1 MAACLQRLWILR
13 RSDNERKENT
23 MRLNVAKSRFF
34 KKKEPFKIATDY
46 DNECFYDKMRT
57 MNLNK
62 VG

>member
-1 MAACLQRLWILR
+1 
-13 RSDNERKENT
+13 